1 MMIRKRPLALLLALC
16 WTSAALSADLQNART
31 LVEQKRYS
39 EAIAEFDLLVQ
50 ASPANADLLI
60 EAARVNAWADRH
72 RESAALYQQAIAVA
86 PARRANVVLPLAW
99 QLAWGNRHRE
109 AIPLFREAR
118 ANDVQKTE
126 ARYGLAESLSATNQ
140 LSEAL
145 AVYQSLSAQTS
156 ELKARKG
163 EARVLLWLDR
173 YDEAIARYRDILTS
187 QPNDK
192 EAQVGL
198 ARALNRSGR
207 HFAAVS
213 AYQTAAH
220 DGASL
225 DNDTRIEQVHALR
238 WAGLEDIA
246 LQTLGDAT
254 GKEAAD
260 LRVKLQQETAPHLRA
275 EFESARDSD
284 QLDINALSLGWQQR
298 FAKTDVLDL
307 SLRSALIEQNGADI
321 QGRQLLARLGT
332 RVGNTETGLFWPA
345 LTLGVRDYDG
355 WQTAAWKLQG
365 KWIPKDFWRID
376 LEAGNETVETLT
388 ALNNRVTYHYA
399 AASADWRF
407 LPRWSATVGGAVFRF
422 DDDNRRTR
430 LVGRLER
437 VMLRDQPRLT
447 LGVEAMGFNASDP
460 TIARGYYNP
469 ARYREVKAYLRA
481 EHEAAG
487 WLFGGKVALGR
498 LDETPGTSSGLYAW
512 ELSAARDLSSQL
524 HLRLYAGGSDSSALS
539 RTGSGYTRNF
549 LGASLLWFY

>member
-1 MMIRKRPLALLLALC
+1 MKRSLALLLALC
-16 WTSAALSADLQNART
+16 WSTPVLSADLQSARA
-31 LVEQKRYS
+31 LVEQKRYA
-39 EAIAEFDLLVQ
+39 EAIAQFDQLVR

-72 RESAALYQQAIAVA
+72 AESAMLYQQAIAAA
-86 PARRANVVLPLAW
+86 PTRRADVVLPLAW
-99 QLAWGNRHRE
+99 QLAWGQRHRE
-109 AIPLFREAR
+109 AIPLFREAS
-118 ANDVQKTE
+118 ANAAHKIE
-126 ARYGLAESLSATNQ
+126 ALYGLAESLAATNQ
-140 LSEAL
+140 LPEAL

-173 YDEAIARYRDILTS
+173 YDEAIARYRSILMTH
-187 QPNDK
+187 PNDK

-213 AYQTAAH
+213 AYQMADP

-225 DNDTRIEQVHALR
+225 DNDTRIEHVRALR
-238 WAGLEDIA
+238 WAGLEDVA

-254 GKEAAD
+254 GQQAAD
-260 LRVKLQQETAPHLRA
+260 LRLKLQQETAPHLRA

-284 QLDINALSLGWQQR
+284 ELDIDALTLGWQQR
-298 FAKTDVLDL
+298 FAKADVLDV
-307 SLRSALIEQNGADI
+307 SVRRARIEQNGADI

-332 RVGNTETGLFWPA
+332 RLGNTDTGLFWPA

-388 ALNNRVTYHYA
+388 ALNNRVTYNYA

-407 LPRWSATVGGAVFRF
+407 MPRWSATLGAAVLRF

-430 LVGRLER
+430 LVGRIER

-447 LGVEAMGFNASDP
+447 LGIEAMGFNDSDP

-469 ARYREVKAYLRA
+469 ARYREVKAFVRA

-487 WLFGGKVALGR
+487 WLLGAKLTLGR
-498 LDETPGTSSGLYAW
+498 LDETPGTTSGLYSW

-524 HLRLYAGGSDSSALS
+524 QLRVYAGGSDSSALS
-539 RTGSGYTRNF
+539 RTGSGYTRDF
-549 LGASLLWFY
+549 LGASLIWFY